1 MLCARRS
8 ASLSKRGHSVSLD
21 SRSSS
26 WWDWGRW
33 GKKQFALA
41 GAAVATVWVIAILIP
56 GAGLFY
62 NDEGHKAYDRDD
74 FATAERYH
82 LKAIAVIPNHPLF
95 LDNLGMVYLQQFTE
109 MAIRGCWHRR
119 KILRPRDRGESASL
133 DPHIHMETVLVR
145 SLTADADHDRDVY
158 KEIAEVDA
166 ELLAID
172 PFVPFARKNLASA
185 YYNLGQ
191 FDHALLELQKA
202 IEYEPNYVPGYLQM
216 SERYTERGDAI
227 AGQRYMATAMN
238 IITSTETS
246 NRPSRTKGFCLGGH
260 RNPGRL

>member
-1 MLCARRS
+1 
-8 ASLSKRGHSVSLD
+8 
-21 SRSSS
+21 
-26 WWDWGRW
+26 
-33 GKKQFALA
+33 
-41 GAAVATVWVIAILIP
+41 
-56 GAGLFY
+56 
-62 NDEGHKAYDRDD
+62 
-74 FATAERYH
+74 
-82 LKAIAVIPNHPLF
+82 
-95 LDNLGMVYLQQFTE
+95 MVYLQQFTE
-109 MAIRGCWHRR
+109 IGDPQLLASAKKYFGRAIAAS
-119 KILRPRDRGESASL
+119 PQSL

-145 SLTADADHDRDVY
+145 SLTANADRDRDIY

-216 SERYTERGDAI
+216 SEWYTERGDAI

-238 IITSTETS
+238 IITKYRNFKPTEPYEGILLG
-246 NRPSRTKGFCLGGH
+246 RPQESWAPLRGQNGET
-260 RNPGRL
+260 RPGRLSRRRPAPDLLAANGSGAPRDFPQRRTKSFICPPATRTGQPAISA